1 MGENW
6 RYAAEMKWREE
17 LRMKEIKL
25 REAIEDEVKEEMKS
39 RSEEIRRAYEES
51 AKMEIR
57 LKNALDNVERQKARL
72 LQSEE
77 QVGQRLAQKTAELQ
91 LLQRRVRDEAKSK
104 VETEQRKADVL
115 SKQLQQAQHTIERM
129 HRRISDTEKD
139 FDEYRQAV
147 RGTPEQM
154 LREQVASLK
163 ASLAQVEKQIMEE
176 KAKTASAEL
185 EKEHFR
191 STMHRV
197 ATALK
202 REREKASISARQ
214 ELEQLRLEFLARE
227 ERYILDGDRD
237 ELRGIRKELAALRA
251 EAGTVSPTGIA
262 SLSPP
267 PKQAVDKQIYQKN
280 AAEASALKGE
290 VADLGRVKKHLS
302 TVLDSGL
309 YEDENDPLV
318 KELMKTVQT

>member
-1 MGENW
+1 METVTPIEAPAHFTNKPTSILEWENW

-25 REAIEDEVKEEMKS
+25 REAIEEEVKEEMKN
-39 RSEEIRRAYEES
+39 RSDEIRRAYEES

-104 VETEQRKADVL
+104 VEVEQRKTDAL
-115 SKQLQQAQHTIERM
+115 SKQLHQAQQTIERM
-129 HRRISDTEKD
+129 NRRIADTEKD

-147 RGTPEQM
+147 RGTPEQV

-163 ASLAQVEKQIMEE
+163 GTCVYMKLITLVNMDANILIFLNVLTSCALDVLLYFTSPIASLAQVEKQIMEE

-237 ELRGIRKELAALRA
+237 ELRGKCTKYMYHLDCIFYV
-251 EAGTVSPTGIA
+251 TIHHCIVST
-262 SLSPP
+262 
-267 PKQAVDKQIYQKN
+267 Y
-280 AAEASALKGE
+280 
-290 VADLGRVKKHLS
+290 
-302 TVLDSGL
+302 
-309 YEDENDPLV
+309 
-318 KELMKTVQT
+318 